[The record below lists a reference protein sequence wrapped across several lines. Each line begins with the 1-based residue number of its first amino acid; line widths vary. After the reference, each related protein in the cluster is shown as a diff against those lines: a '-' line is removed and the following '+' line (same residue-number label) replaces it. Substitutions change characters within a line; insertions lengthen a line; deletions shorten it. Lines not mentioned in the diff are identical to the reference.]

1 MNGLPGTAPSATVLP
16 RAARGDVWL
25 IDLGTPLGHEQGFTR
40 PAVVVSHDGLN
51 RSAADLVIVV
61 PVMRTRRALPG
72 HVEIEAGDGTGTGTG
87 LSDTSYAQA
96 EQVRAVTSNRLVR
109 RLGAVDVVT
118 LAKVEEALRRMLAL

>member
-1 MNGLPGTAPSATVLP
+1 MP
-16 RAARGDVWL
+16 RAARGEVWL

-61 PVMRTRRALPG
+61 PVTRTRQALPG
-72 HVEIEAGDGTGTGTG
+72 HVEIDAGAGTG

-96 EQVRAVTSNRLVR
+96 EQVRAVASNRLVR

-118 LAKVEEALRRMLAL
+118 LAAIEQALRRMLAL

>member
-1 MNGLPGTAPSATVLP
+1 MP
-16 RAARGDVWL
+16 RASRGELWL

-61 PVMRTRRALPG
+61 PVARTRRALPG
-72 HVEIEAGDGTGTGTG
+72 HVEIEAGHGTG

-96 EQVRAVTSNRLVR
+96 EQVRAVTTNRLVR
-109 RLGAVDVVT
+109 RLGDVEVVT
-118 LAKVEEALRRMLAL
+118 LAMVEQALRRMLAL